1 MNISR
6 KFNLVFCLILLIVL
20 LVACSNGE
28 NTNGESTNNGPT
40 NSENINSENVDD
52 NKSNANNDGEDVK
65 LTFFNTSAEVNT
77 VFEDLFSTYQDLN
90 PNVTVE
96 LIPTPIGGAQL
107 EKFQSLI
114 ASGTP
119 ATIANLDPG
128 TVYIYK
134 DKFLNLESEKETY
147 ENLTTPGAV
156 EAALLDGEFLGI
168 PWTAQG
174 YGLLYNKRVVEEA
187 IGGDFDPSSIKTID
201 DLEALFEQIDSSG
214 VPPVLIHG
222 ADWSIG
228 AHYLGL
234 AYSLQS
240 PDVEDNRKFIEDLQ
254 NGDVQLENNA
264 QFNGLM
270 DTFDVLKKY
279 NIRKDDPVVADHDKD
294 SSDFATGEVAFYFM
308 GDWVWST
315 IGDFENRDEEF
326 GVIPV
331 PISNNPE
338 DFGNTQIAFSEPK
351 LFAID
356 NSGSTPEQQ
365 AAAKELIEWMVTS
378 EEGQNALVADMGLS
392 MPYKDVKAESSNV
405 IANAVQE
412 YSDRGDVINIGVI
425 NYLPADYWAK
435 TGASMQKYLAGVIER
450 NELAKE
456 VEEYWQSTT
465 DQ

>member
-1 MNISR
+1 MNITR
-6 KFNLVFCLILLIVL
+6 KFKFIFSLVLLIGL
-20 LVACSNGE
+20 LVACSTGDN
-28 NTNGESTNNGPT
+28 NNDASTNNESTNNDVSST
-40 NSENINSENVDD
+40 
-52 NKSNANNDGEDVK
+52 NNDGEEVE
-65 LTFFNTSAEVNT
+65 LTFFNTSAEINT
-77 VFEDLFSTYQDLN
+77 VFEDLFKVYEDSN
-90 PNVTVE
+90 PNVKIE

-107 EKFQSLI
+107 ERFQSLI
-114 ASGTP
+114 ASGSP
-119 ATIANLDPG
+119 ATIANLDPS
-128 TVYIYK
+128 TIYLYK
-134 DKFLNLESEKETY
+134 DHFLNLESEKEKY

-156 EAALLDGEFLGI
+156 DAALLDGEFLGI
-168 PWTAQG
+168 PWSAQG

-187 IGGDFDPSSIKTID
+187 IGGDFDPDSVNTID
-201 DLEALFEQIDSSG
+201 DLEALFEQIESSG

-240 PDVEDNRKFIEDLQ
+240 PDVEENRQFIDELK
-254 NGDVQLENNA
+254 NGNVELANNP

-270 DTFDVLKKY
+270 DTFDILKKY

-315 IGDFENRDEEF
+315 IGNFENRDEEF

-338 DFGNTQIAFSEPK
+338 DFGNTQVAFSEPK
-351 LFAID
+351 LFGID
-356 NSGSTPEQQ
+356 DSGSSPEQQ
-365 AAAKELIEWMVTS
+365 AAAKELIEWLVTS
-378 EEGQNALVADMGLS
+378 EEAQEVLVADMGFS
-392 MPYKDVKAESSNV
+392 MPYKDVKAENSNV

-412 YSDRGDVINIGVI
+412 YAANGDVINIGVI

-435 TGASMQKYLAGVIER
+435 TGASMQKYLADVIDR
-450 NELAKE
+450 NELAEE
-456 VEEYWQSTT
+456 VEEYWQSVSE
-465 DQ
+465 